1 MRNLVRI
8 LFVGVALAAMTFA
21 SQGQK
26 ITGDYLESRSADV
39 YVAQCF
45 ANGEVGLVGD
55 QALMAWHVRNG
66 SWDGQK
72 LDGLTVIAAVKANAT
87 LGDPYAN
94 PYPAKSVMLVDEQ
107 ATPPQREALVAFA
120 QHMGGK
126 LTSTVVRVIPT
137 TIEMNVLR
145 DQAHHGEATL
155 RAGTFAEIQTRALN
169 EGDHTCGAETT
180 YYPPLIKLEH
190 SMAAVAMRDEYQG
203 PGLGVDWDR
212 HGKRSAFV
220 GSFAEDSSEPL
231 SAGL

>member
-1 MRNLVRI
+1 MRNVWKGLLVT
-8 LFVGVALAAMTFA
+8 LLSGAVAFA

-26 ITGDYLESRSADV
+26 INGDYLESRSADV

-55 QALMAWHVRNG
+55 QALLAWHVRNG
-66 SWDGQK
+66 SWNGQK
-72 LDGLTVIAAVKANAT
+72 LDGLTVIAAVRANAT

-107 ATPPQREALVAFA
+107 ATPAQREALVSFA

-126 LTSTVVRVIPT
+126 LTDTVLRVIPT
-137 TIEMNVLR
+137 TIEMNVLP
-145 DQAHHGEATL
+145 DHAHHGEATL

-180 YYPPLIKLEH
+180 YYPPLTKLEH
-190 SMAAVAMRDEYQG
+190 SMAAVAMTDEYQG

-220 GSFAEDSSEPL
+220 GTFAE
-231 SAGL
+231 